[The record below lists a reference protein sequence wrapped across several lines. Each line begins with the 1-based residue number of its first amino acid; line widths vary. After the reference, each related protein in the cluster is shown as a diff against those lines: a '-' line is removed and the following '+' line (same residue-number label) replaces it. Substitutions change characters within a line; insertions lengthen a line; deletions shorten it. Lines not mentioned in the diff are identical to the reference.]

1 MNIKAHGTI
10 FGLGLAY
17 IVAYHSTSALAP
29 FVLVLAYAAFSAL
42 HLPDFENGSF
52 KEIIT
57 WLLFSPILI
66 AASATSG
73 LISMAIATGGNFH
86 VAYIALGLGVSGLS
100 GLFLLANLLVY
111 TAFTGTKIAAKF
123 AG

>member
-57 WLLFSPILI
+57 WLLLSPILI

-73 LISMAIATGGNFH
+73 LISIAIATGGDFH
-86 VAYIALGLGVSGLS
+86 AAYIALGFGVS

-111 TAFTGTKIAAKF
+111 TAFTGIKIAVGAS
-123 AG
+123 G